1 MQTKSSGPPS
11 ENRGILGP
19 NFGHAGIGGLG
30 DAIGAF
36 DKNQTWVTQGDTHKF
51 FFVRF
56 MTGIHR
62 RVGEEVRREE
72 PVTIGVLKEIPR
84 IFGEAVDIWEPEEEA
99 LSEPI
104 TKNRSHRLLVY
115 SGVLHGNK
123 GRG

>member
-1 MQTKSSGPPS
+1 MDPGRYADQVQWATFQKP
-11 ENRGILGP
+11 RYTRA

-84 IFGEAVDIWEPEEEA
+84 IFGEAVDI
-99 LSEPI
+99 
-104 TKNRSHRLLVY
+104 
-115 SGVLHGNK
+115 
-123 GRG
+123 